1 MHPHH
6 PNHPCASTRPF
17 MNRRQDERRPLIVVT
32 LRPEPH
38 IDPMLALRARAEDAV
53 ASVQAA
59 VRQGGDRI
67 AGRARASLMPPPLI
81 HAACRECSREFSCAR
96 RGRSREVQRDLLGQA
111 TATACPGQPSAL
123 LGAAKD
129 GQRASRRGRIARRC
143 LAGSTRS
150 LSRGSSPT
158 FRTALRCR
166 RTACHP

>member
-1 MHPHH
+1 VHPHH

-17 MNRRQDERRPLIVVT
+17 MKRRQDEYRLLIVMT

-38 IDPMLALRARAEDAV
+38 IDPMLAREAALKMLSRQYELRCE
-53 ASVQAA
+53 
-59 VRQGGDRI
+59 GGDRI
-67 AGRARASLMPPPLI
+67 AGRARALLMPPPLI

-150 LSRGSSPT
+150 LSRDSPPI